1 MLENIIEIICNYV
14 DADPDE
20 ITKESALRK
29 DIGMSSLDMINLA
42 VEVEEQY
49 GISLPNS
56 EIININTVGELMDF
70 IENNSK

>member
-14 DADPDE
+14 DADPDA
-20 ITKESALRK
+20 ITVESALRK

-42 VEVEEQY
+42 VEVEDQY

-56 EIININTVGELMDF
+56 EVININTVGELIDY
-70 IENNSK
+70 IEKNK